1 MAVEK
6 LISLVTF
13 DFWNTLF
20 SDMDYTDSRVQYLS
34 DTLGERGLSRDYEK
48 INGAYL
54 RAHEYAHRV
63 WVNEDYRYVPC
74 WERLG
79 RILEGL
85 GVELPSRSRQ
95 SIVKWFEENV
105 LEDPPSLVEDA
116 REVLEKLSPEY
127 KMGIVCDTGFTPGR
141 ALRLVL
147 EGAGILGFFGCTVFS
162 DEVGYNKPHR
172 IMFETALKVLGGK
185 PSEGLHIGDLLQTDI
200 AGAKAVG
207 MKAVWLN
214 KERSQKSIPYA
225 PNFQISKLTH
235 LPDILRNV

>member
-48 INGAYL
+48 IKGAYL
-54 RAHEYAHRV
+54 RSHEYAHRV
-63 WVNEDYRYVPC
+63 GVNENHRYVTC
-74 WERLG
+74 WERVG
-79 RILEGL
+79 RILGEMR
-85 GVELPSRSRQ
+85 VELPRKPRQ
-95 SIVKWFEENV
+95 SIVKKFEETV

-116 REVLEKLSPEY
+116 REVLQELSSEY
-127 KMGIVCDTGFTPGR
+127 KMGIICDTGFTPGR
-141 ALRLVL
+141 VLRIVL
-147 EGAGILGFFGCTVFS
+147 EGADILGFFGCTVFS

-185 PSEGLHIGDLLQTDI
+185 PSEGLHIGDLLQTDV